1 MCVGGFRGRNG
12 LELGGWSRCQDAWTL
27 VTVPACVRITPT
39 LTERPAQEGQE
50 CRALGRL
57 ELEVTFHQFLLMGTA

>member
-1 MCVGGFRGRNG
+1 MESVSGCMDARHCSCMCADNAHP
-12 LELGGWSRCQDAWTL
+12 D
-27 VTVPACVRITPT
+27 
-39 LTERPAQEGQE
+39 RPAQEGQE